1 MQAFRA
7 SGRRMR
13 RPYRSGSTVLLLLAA
28 VLLAVVPSVATGA
41 SPNDS
46 ATGSGRVADLSGASS
61 DFSFAAH
68 SGAAGANAKGN
79 LTSATLRTS
88 RGTTARR
95 RSRACSFPATTPSWS
110 APGREDGPF
119 GPTFPHAVLFVE
131 DNGQPSGDT
140 PDRGIAF
147 GATSGTSRTGL
158 RSGTTRRYRSSRGT
172 LWCGTQPD
180 PPCLATPGPPAR
192 SGGPHGQHPRSRR
205 QLRSDSD
212 HEKPGLRSESWSL
225 IAKVRLSP
233 QEPIEPLAKRPDG
246 LRPTPDAS
254 VRR

>member
-79 LTSATLRTS
+79 LNFRNTQDFTENN
-88 RGTTARR
+88 GTAKVTCLLVSGNDAIMVG
-95 RSRACSFPATTPSWS
+95 TWK
-110 APGREDGPF
+110 GDGPF

-147 GATSGTSRTGL
+147 GATSGTCAD
-158 RSGTTRRYRSSRGT
+158 
-172 LWCGTQPD
+172 W
-180 PPCLATPGPPAR
+180 LAFGNDEALPLEQGNVV
-192 SGGPHGQHPRSRR
+192 
-205 QLRSDSD
+205 
-212 HEKPGLRSESWSL
+212 
-225 IAKVRLSP
+225 VR
-233 QEPIEPLAKRPDG
+233 
-246 LRPTPDAS
+246 DAT
-254 VRR
+254 